1 MPGVNSRYF
10 GLGEQSTF
18 DTAVAATRSFE
29 ITNDSFAQVFSP
41 EEVGETT
48 RANQQGPLTHNWAQT
63 LEKVEGSIEAAV
75 YRHGQGLLL
84 KNLLGATSAITAVA
98 STTNNRYT
106 RTYTTNADGPTT
118 SLTGRV
124 GRSRRVS
131 SFETEEIE
139 EFVYTGLVVSGWTLQ
154 CERGN
159 PWRMTVNFVGKSETP
174 GGSATAQTYPTLT
187 DSGFFQSSNTA
198 LSVAGTAVDEF
209 SGFSITADYKLND
222 AIRTLNADSNIRKP
236 LRQGYPEITISLSG
250 GIYSSDVATEL
261 YGKLR
266 SGERVSVEA
275 ECKQRPDGY
284 VASPAADHSLDIL
297 RITCA
302 QVALTGG
309 NPSGAPGSPV
319 MIDVEGQ
326 VQWSGG
332 LSDNMVAIV
341 LQNSEQ
347 TDS

>member
-10 GLGEQSTF
+10 ALGEQSSY

-29 ITNDSFAQVFSP
+29 ITNDSFVQVFSP

-63 LEKVEGSIEAAV
+63 LEKVEGSIEAAL

-84 KNLLGATSAITAVA
+84 KNLLGAATTPTAVA
-98 STTNNRYT
+98 GTTNSRYS
-106 RTYTTNADGPTT
+106 RNFTTTADGPTT

-131 SFETEEIE
+131 NFETEEIE
-139 EFVYTGLVVSGWTLQ
+139 EFIYTGLVVSGWELA
-154 CERGN
+154 CERGS
-159 PWRMTVNFVGKSETP
+159 PWRMTVNFVGKSETV
-174 GGSATAQTYPTLT
+174 GGAATAQTYPSLT
-187 DSGFFQSSNTA
+187 DSGFFQSSNTS

-209 SGFSITADYKLND
+209 SGITVTADYKLKD
-222 AIRTLNADSNIRKP
+222 DIRALNADANIRKP
-236 LRQGYPEITISLSG
+236 LRQGYPEITVSLSG

-261 YGKLR
+261 YAKLR

-275 ECKQRPDGY
+275 TCKQRPSGY
-284 VASPAADHSLDIL
+284 TASPAVDHSLDIFTL
-297 RITCA
+297 TIPN
-302 QVALTGG
+302 VALTGG
-309 NPSGAPGSPV
+309 NPTGAPGSPV
-319 MIDVEGQ
+319 MLDVEGMA
-326 VQWSGG
+326 QWGG
-332 LSDNMVAIV
+332 TGSLVTIA

-347 TDS
+347 TDA